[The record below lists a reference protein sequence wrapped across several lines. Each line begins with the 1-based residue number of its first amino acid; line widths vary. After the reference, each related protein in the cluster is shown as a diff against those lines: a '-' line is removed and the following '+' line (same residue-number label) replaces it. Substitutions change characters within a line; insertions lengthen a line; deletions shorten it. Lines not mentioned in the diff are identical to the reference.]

1 LEHFLVTVLGQTNGV
16 VAYGLVFV
24 ALLLCGLGL
33 PLPEDVILITAG
45 YLAYSKA
52 VTFNVMVLV
61 GFVGIL
67 AGDSCIFFFGRR
79 LGRNVKPTSWVGK
92 MVTLEKLQKVEQLF
106 ARWGQKI
113 VMAARFMPGVRA
125 GVYFA
130 AGASGM
136 SYARFILFDG
146 VAACLSA
153 PLFVYGGKRF
163 GGDITHFIKVAQKSE
178 LRVLG
183 AGLFILI
190 VYLLWQRQRQK
201 LAARR
206 VAALLASREP
216 APDVAEVVPGAT
228 PEREVVGTKH

>member
-1 LEHFLVTVLGQTNGV
+1 
-16 VAYGLVFV
+16 
-24 ALLLCGLGL
+24 
-33 PLPEDVILITAG
+33 
-45 YLAYSKA
+45 
-52 VTFNVMVLV
+52 
-61 GFVGIL
+61 
-67 AGDSCIFFFGRR
+67 
-79 LGRNVKPTSWVGK
+79 
-92 MVTLEKLQKVEQLF
+92 
-106 ARWGQKI
+106 
-113 VMAARFMPGVRA
+113 
-125 GVYFA
+125 
-130 AGASGM
+130 M